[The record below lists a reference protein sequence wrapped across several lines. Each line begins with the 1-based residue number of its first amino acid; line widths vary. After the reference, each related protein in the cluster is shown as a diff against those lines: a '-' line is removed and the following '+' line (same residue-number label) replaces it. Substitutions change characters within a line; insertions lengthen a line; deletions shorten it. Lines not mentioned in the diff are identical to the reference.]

1 MNVPGGSA
9 LVRRISRVLPQDG
22 PQRALIPAT
31 FVNFMGNGLF
41 NTAAVLYFT
50 LVVHLSAAQVG
61 LGLTTAG
68 LVGLTGGIPVGTLA
82 DRRGP
87 RAITAI
93 TFAVQA
99 ASMTAF
105 LAIHNV
111 LAFTLVACVDR
122 LAYSANNAAR
132 GGLIARVGG
141 DNPAT
146 FRFKL
151 RAFSNAGVVFGT
163 LGSGI
168 AIQIGTHA
176 AYAALIGANA
186 LSDVVAALFVLR
198 IPSYPPIPKPP
209 KPQAQVQVQAQAQVR
224 KPRPPKSR
232 RREGLGVLADRPFIT
247 FAALDGAMGLQYQA
261 ISLLLPLWIAFHT
274 RAPHWTVAA
283 GPAVDALVCVV
294 LQTRIGTTVNS
305 ADEGGRAFRRAGLF
319 FLVSCPAIALSADV
333 PGNLAPLVVIAAIC
347 VHSLGEIWQSCANI
361 ALGFGLAPDHAQGQ
375 YQGALGLGFDAGQA
389 LAPALLTT
397 VVIGLGQGGWV
408 LLGAFFAALGSL
420 GPAVTG
426 WAQRTPPRV
435 DAAPAADARIS
446 AR

>member
-1 MNVPGGSA
+1 VNVPGGST
-9 LVRRISRVLPQDG
+9 LVRRVSRVLPQDG
-22 PQRALIPAT
+22 AQRALIPAT
-31 FVNFMGNGLF
+31 FVNFLGNGLF
-41 NTAAVLYFT
+41 NTASVLYFT
-50 LVVHLSAAQVG
+50 LVVHFSAAQVG

-87 RAITAI
+87 RAITAV

-105 LAIHNV
+105 LAIHSV

-141 DNPAT
+141 ADPAT

-168 AIQIGTHA
+168 AIEIGTHA

-198 IPSYPPIPKPP
+198 IPSYPPIL
-209 KPQAQVQVQAQAQVR
+209 R
-224 KPRPPKSR
+224 PREHP
-232 RREGLGVLADRPFIT
+232 GLGVLADRPFVT
-247 FAALDGAMGLQYQA
+247 FAAIDGAMGLQYQA

-283 GPAVDALVCVV
+283 AAALNALVCVV
-294 LQTRIGTTVNS
+294 LQTRVGRTVDS
-305 ADEGGRAFRRAGLF
+305 PDSGGRAFRRAGLF
-319 FLVSCPAIALSADV
+319 FLVSCPVIALSADL
-333 PGNLAPLVVIAAIC
+333 PGRLAVLVIIAAIC

-361 ALGFGLAPDHAQGQ
+361 AVGFGLAPDHAQGQ

-389 LAPALLTT
+389 LAPILLTT
-397 VVIGLGQGGWV
+397 VVLGLGQGGWV
-408 LLGAFFAALGSL
+408 LLGGFFATLGSL

-435 DAAPAADARIS
+435 GP
-446 AR
+446 

>member
-1 MNVPGGSA
+1 MQ
-9 LVRRISRVLPQDG
+9 ILPQDRA
-22 PQRALIPAT
+22 QRAMIPAT

-61 LGLTTAG
+61 LGLTIAG
-68 LVGLTGGIPVGTLA
+68 LVGLAGGIPAGLLA

-87 RAITAI
+87 RAITAT

-99 ASMTAF
+99 TSMTAF
-105 LAIHNV
+105 LFIHDV
-111 LAFTLVACVDR
+111 LAFTLVACMDR

-141 DNPAT
+141 ANPAT

-168 AIQIGTHA
+168 AISAGTHA
-176 AYAALIGANA
+176 AYAALIVANA
-186 LSDVVAALFVLR
+186 LSDVAAALFVLR
-198 IPSYPPIPKPP
+198 IPSYPPIPKP
-209 KPQAQVQVQAQAQVR
+209 QQHAGR
-224 KPRPPKSR
+224 S
-232 RREGLGVLADRPFIT
+232 VLADRPFVT
-247 FAALDGAMGLQYQA
+247 FAAIDGAMGLQYQA

-274 RAPHWTVAA
+274 HAPHWTVAA
-283 GPAVDALVCVV
+283 AAALNAVVCVV
-294 LQTRIGTTVNS
+294 LQTRVGTTVNTPD
-305 ADEGGRAFRRAGLF
+305 AGGRAFRRAGLF
-319 FLVSCPAIALSADV
+319 FLVSCPVIALSAYV
-333 PGNLAPLVVIAAIC
+333 PGQLASLVILAAIC

-389 LAPALLTT
+389 LAPVLLTT
-397 VVIGLGQGGWV
+397 VVLGLGQGGWI
-408 LLGAFFAALGSL
+408 LLGGLFAALGSL

-435 DAAPAADARIS
+435 APTPTQS
-446 AR
+446 Q

>member
-1 MNVPGGSA
+1 MNKLGGSA
-9 LVRRISRVLPQDG
+9 IVRRISRLSRVLPQDG
-22 PQRALIPAT
+22 PQRAMIPAT
-31 FVNFMGNGLF
+31 FVNFIGNGLF

-50 LVVHLSAAQVG
+50 LVVHLSATQVG

-68 LVGLTGGIPVGTLA
+68 LVGLTAGIPVGTLA

-87 RAITAI
+87 RALTVA
-93 TFAVQA
+93 TYTVQA
-99 ASMTAF
+99 ISMIAF

-141 DNPAT
+141 ANPAT

-151 RAFSNAGVVFGT
+151 RAFGNAGVVFGT

-168 AIQIGTHA
+168 AIAIGTHA

-186 LSDVVAALFVLR
+186 LSDVIAALFVLR
-198 IPSYPPIPKPP
+198 IPSYPPIPKP
-209 KPQAQVQVQAQAQVR
+209 
-224 KPRPPKSR
+224 
-232 RREGLGVLADRPFIT
+232 REHTGRSVLADRPFIA
-247 FAALDGAMGLQYQA
+247 FAAIDGAMGLQYQA

-274 RAPHWTVAA
+274 RAPHWTVALA
-283 GPAVDALVCVV
+283 GALNALVCVV
-294 LQTRIGTTVNS
+294 LQTRVGRSVS
-305 ADEGGRAFRRAGLF
+305 SPEAGGRAFRRAGLI
-319 FLVSCPAIALSADV
+319 FLVSCPVLALSADV
-333 PGNLAPLVVIAAIC
+333 PGRLAALVIVAAVC

-375 YQGALGLGFDAGQA
+375 YQGTLGLGFDAGQA
-389 LAPALLTT
+389 LAPVLLTT
-397 VVIGLGQGGWV
+397 VVLGLGQGGWV
-408 LLGAFFAALGSL
+408 LLGVFFATLGSL

-435 DAAPAADARIS
+435 S
-446 AR
+446 A

>member
-1 MNVPGGSA
+1 MQ
-9 LVRRISRVLPQDG
+9 ILPQDRA
-22 PQRALIPAT
+22 QRAMIPAT

-41 NTAAVLYFT
+41 NTASALYFT

-68 LVGLTGGIPVGTLA
+68 LVGLAGGIPAGILA

-87 RAITAI
+87 RAITAA

-105 LAIHNV
+105 LAIHDV

-141 DNPAT
+141 ANPAT

-151 RAFSNAGVVFGT
+151 RAFGNAGVVFGT

-168 AIQIGTHA
+168 AISAGTHA
-176 AYAALIGANA
+176 AYAALIVFNA
-186 LSDVVAALFVLR
+186 LSDVAAALFVLR
-198 IPSYPPIPKPP
+198 IPSYPPIPKPR
-209 KPQAQVQVQAQAQVR
+209 QHTGR
-224 KPRPPKSR
+224 S
-232 RREGLGVLADRPFIT
+232 VLADRPFVT
-247 FAALDGAMGLQYQA
+247 FAAIDGAMGLQYQA

-283 GPAVDALVCVV
+283 AAALNAVVCVV
-294 LQTRIGTTVNS
+294 LQTRVGRAVNS
-305 ADEGGRAFRRAGLF
+305 PDAGGRAFRRAGLF
-319 FLVSCPAIALSADV
+319 FLVSCPVIALSADV
-333 PGNLAPLVVIAAIC
+333 PGHLAPLVILAAIC
-347 VHSLGEIWQSCANI
+347 VHSLGEIWQSCASI

-389 LAPALLTT
+389 LAPVLLTT
-397 VVIGLGQGGWV
+397 VVLGLGQGGWI
-408 LLGAFFAALGSL
+408 LLGAFFGTLGSL

-426 WAQRTPPRV
+426 WAQRKPPRV
-435 DAAPAADARIS
+435 APTPTR
-446 AR
+446 

>member
-1 MNVPGGSA
+1 MNVLGGSA
-9 LVRRISRVLPQDG
+9 LARRMSRVLPQDG
-22 PQRALIPAT
+22 PERAMIPAT

-61 LGLTTAG
+61 LGLTVAG
-68 LVGLTGGIPVGTLA
+68 LVGLTGGIPIGTLA

-105 LAIHNV
+105 LAVHDV

-141 DNPAT
+141 ANPAT

-151 RAFSNAGVVFGT
+151 RAFSNAGVVCGT

-168 AIQIGTHA
+168 AIEVGTHA
-176 AYAALIGANA
+176 AYASLIGVNA
-186 LSDVVAALFVLR
+186 LSDVIAALFVLR
-198 IPSYPPIPKPP
+198 IPSYPPIP
-209 KPQAQVQVQAQAQVR
+209 R
-224 KPRPPKSR
+224 PREQEHK
-232 RREGLGVLADRPFIT
+232 GLGVLADRAFIT
-247 FAALDGAMGLQYQA
+247 FAAIDGAMGLQYQA

-274 RAPHWTVAA
+274 RAPHWTVAV
-283 GPAVDALVCVV
+283 AVALNALVCVV
-294 LQTRIGTTVNS
+294 LQTRVGRAVNS
-305 ADEGGRAFRRAGLF
+305 PDAGGRAFRRAGLF
-319 FLVSCPAIALSADV
+319 FLVSCPVIALSADV
-333 PGNLAPLVVIAAIC
+333 PGNLAPLVIVVAIS

-375 YQGALGLGFDAGQA
+375 YQGALGLGFEAGQA
-389 LAPALLTT
+389 LAPILLTT
-397 VVIGLGQGGWV
+397 VVLGLGQGGWV
-408 LLGAFFAALGSL
+408 LLGVFFATLGSL

-435 DAAPAADARIS
+435 SAPAPSHAESSVYDGKS
-446 AR
+446 

>member
-1 MNVPGGSA
+1 M
-9 LVRRISRVLPQDG
+9 SRVLPRDG

-31 FVNFMGNGLF
+31 FVNFLGNGLF
-41 NTAAVLYFT
+41 TTAAVLYFT

-105 LAIHNV
+105 LAVHDV

-141 DNPAT
+141 AQPAA
-146 FRFKL
+146 FRFRL

-168 AIQIGTHA
+168 AITIGTHA

-186 LSDVVAALFVLR
+186 LSDVVAALFILR
-198 IPSYPPIPKPP
+198 IPSYPPIP
-209 KPQAQVQVQAQAQVR
+209 
-224 KPRPPKSR
+224 RPPRLRHKDKAESKGNGGGSR
-232 RREGLGVLADRPFIT
+232 SFGVLTDRPFIT
-247 FAALDGAMGLQYQA
+247 FAAIDGAMGLQYQA

-283 GPAVDALVCVV
+283 AAALNALVCVV
-294 LQTRIGTTVNS
+294 LQTRVGRTVDS
-305 ADEGGRAFRRAGLF
+305 ADAGGRAFRRAGLF
-319 FLVSCPAIALSADV
+319 FLVSCPVIALSANL
-333 PGNLAPLVVIAAIC
+333 PGDLAPLVVLAAIC

-389 LAPALLTT
+389 LAPVLLTT
-397 VVIGLGQGGWV
+397 VVLGLGQGGWV
-408 LLGAFFAALGSL
+408 LLGVFFAALGAL

-435 DAAPAADARIS
+435 PGEPGSAPEPPGQPGQPGRPDPQDRQVS